1 MSQTKHARQQA
12 QATPFFELRVGGVH
26 VTIQH
31 PPYRLLAMAAI
42 VVGPLASATWLT
54 R

>member
-1 MSQTKHARQQA
+1 MSQTKHARQA

-26 VTIQH
+26 VTVQH
-31 PPYRLLAMAAI
+31 PPYRLLTMAAI
-42 VVGPLASATWLT
+42 VVGPLAGATWLT